1 MLERGEVLIS
11 DNKTYESYGRDPMNL
26 KGKKVIFSSDSTRV
40 YRVGDIIEKIRR
52 NDYEDTFGG
61 TVLVNYKKNV
71 EGDILIRVKPGREA
85 AFIEDFKNKP
95 ELNSCRNVYLLD
107 LKAMNDIG
115 EANQRSFVINIRT
128 YVLVMLFLLV
138 TVFLGLLGSFWFR
151 MQQRVSEIAIRK
163 VCGATRSQ
171 IFGRVISEGIVLLA
185 FAAVIV
191 SACVWP
197 FYRQLVEKLGENFPV
212 FAISELAAFV
222 IVAAG
227 VAVSLWYLARR
238 AMRIEPAEA
247 IKAE

>member
-1 MLERGEVLIS
+1 
-11 DNKTYESYGRDPMNL
+11 
-26 KGKKVIFSSDSTRV
+26 
-40 YRVGDIIEKIRR
+40 
-52 NDYEDTFGG
+52 
-61 TVLVNYKKNV
+61 
-71 EGDILIRVKPGREA
+71 
-85 AFIEDFKNKP
+85 
-95 ELNSCRNVYLLD
+95 
-107 LKAMNDIG
+107 
-115 EANQRSFVINIRT
+115 
-128 YVLVMLFLLV
+128 MLFLLV

-227 VAVSLWYLARR
+227 VAVSLWYPARR